1 MVDFFLTTYDYL
13 QSHKRFRLG
22 LLLMIIAILLVMVS
36 SLRYNEDIYDF
47 LPMDENQ
54 QKAITLYQDITGGK
68 RIVAMIRMKND
79 EIPNSDLLSEAVD
92 TFTNKIIN
100 GNGAN
105 HIKEITSQVDF
116 DKIAGLT
123 EFAYR
128 NLPYMLC
135 DSDYVR
141 MENILSSENLVKEQ
155 LSDDV
160 QMVMMPATGYFATNI
175 SYDPLGLFTPLMQ
188 RMQNRQATMPFEMDN
203 GYIFTQDKRYAIVLM
218 TSAYGSMES
227 ANNTI
232 LVNYVD
238 SISKATMSSLP
249 DINISITGSPV
260 IAVDNANQIKADS
273 SLAIFISVV
282 LIFILLVLSFRSG
295 KKLLLIG
302 CSILFGWLFAMAF
315 IAVLRDNVSLI
326 VLGIGSIII
335 GIAVNYPLHFI
346 AHINHGGSIRE
357 VLKDMV
363 SPLLI
368 GNITTVGA
376 FAALIPLD
384 APALRDLGIFAAF
397 MLVGTILFVLI
408 FLPHF
413 VNSNLHEGKERLLF
427 GKLSTM
433 SVKIRGWMFWAIL
446 VLTVVFGY
454 YSLDTSFDANMH
466 HINYLTPTQER
477 LMNDLHISAGV
488 NDTANVYLVSEGET
502 WDAALKQRARL
513 TPLLDSLKTCN
524 QVCRF
529 SNVTSFIASES
540 DQNHRIDKWDTFWN
554 KHRDKT
560 INLLQQYAP
569 QYGFSEDAFSSF
581 EEIITAKYA
590 PHSFDYFESL
600 VSALFSQSFSNS
612 TGKYSVVDIVD
623 VGKGDVKYIETVLN
637 EETKEKGYSFDFV
650 GMNSAVANALSN
662 DFNYIGLACGFIVF
676 LFLWISFGRLELSL
690 LAFMPMALGW
700 LWILGI
706 MNIFGMQFNIVN
718 VILATFIFGQGDDYT
733 IFMTDGLINE
743 YAYRKKLLPSYK
755 NSIIISALI
764 MFIGMG
770 ALIVAKHPALHSL
783 AEVTIVGMLTVV
795 MMSWVIPPMIFNWLT
810 KSDNHLRRSPVTIEQ
825 FVRTTYCA
833 IVYLFELLYGCV
845 LGLIIKL
852 MPWRK
857 EKNEAWLHQ
866 VIYRTMKTNLWGI
879 NGVKFNIHNPYNED
893 FSHGSLLICNH
904 QSILDPIIL
913 LALSPHILVLISEK
927 VWNNPIVHPLFKLAG
942 FICLNQPMDILKN
955 EISNAINKGFNV
967 VIFPE
972 GKRNE
977 DQITRFHQGA
987 FYIAR
992 EIGADILPVYLHGV
1006 GHVMPKGSGF
1016 ASRGQI
1022 DIEIGQ
1028 RVTVAQ
1034 FNACGDTDQLIA
1046 QYFHRVY
1053 LEHYEQMK
1061 REIRTTH
1068 YFHNH
1073 IIYQYIYK
1081 GQDVERETRNL
1092 LRHNN
1097 DYSVLIDS
1105 YVGTTN
1111 KESMSIPEGGR
1122 GQYPMLFALVHPEL
1136 DIHSYVSN
1144 PDDAA
1149 LAMACSTIPPNLHIH
1164 HPNENQIIQFPK
1176 DESEI

>member
-466 HINYLTPTQER
+466 HINYLTPTQ
-477 LMNDLHISAGV
+477 
-488 NDTANVYLVSEGET
+488 
-502 WDAALKQRARL
+502 
-513 TPLLDSLKTCN
+513 
-524 QVCRF
+524 
-529 SNVTSFIASES
+529 
-540 DQNHRIDKWDTFWN
+540 
-554 KHRDKT
+554 
-560 INLLQQYAP
+560 
-569 QYGFSEDAFSSF
+569 AF
-581 EEIITAKYA
+581 
-590 PHSFDYFESL
+590 
-600 VSALFSQSFSNS
+600 
-612 TGKYSVVDIVD
+612 
-623 VGKGDVKYIETVLN
+623 N
-637 EETKEKGYSFDFV
+637 E
-650 GMNSAVANALSN
+650 
-662 DFNYIGLACGFIVF
+662 
-676 LFLWISFGRLELSL
+676 
-690 LAFMPMALGW
+690 
-700 LWILGI
+700 
-706 MNIFGMQFNIVN
+706 
-718 VILATFIFGQGDDYT
+718 
-733 IFMTDGLINE
+733 
-743 YAYRKKLLPSYK
+743 
-755 NSIIISALI
+755 
-764 MFIGMG
+764 
-770 ALIVAKHPALHSL
+770 
-783 AEVTIVGMLTVV
+783 
-795 MMSWVIPPMIFNWLT
+795 
-810 KSDNHLRRSPVTIEQ
+810 
-825 FVRTTYCA
+825 
-833 IVYLFELLYGCV
+833 
-845 LGLIIKL
+845 
-852 MPWRK
+852 
-857 EKNEAWLHQ
+857 
-866 VIYRTMKTNLWGI
+866 
-879 NGVKFNIHNPYNED
+879 
-893 FSHGSLLICNH
+893 
-904 QSILDPIIL
+904 
-913 LALSPHILVLISEK
+913 
-927 VWNNPIVHPLFKLAG
+927 
-942 FICLNQPMDILKN
+942 
-955 EISNAINKGFNV
+955 
-967 VIFPE
+967 
-972 GKRNE
+972 
-977 DQITRFHQGA
+977 
-987 FYIAR
+987 
-992 EIGADILPVYLHGV
+992 
-1006 GHVMPKGSGF
+1006 
-1016 ASRGQI
+1016 
-1022 DIEIGQ
+1022 
-1028 RVTVAQ
+1028 
-1034 FNACGDTDQLIA
+1034 
-1046 QYFHRVY
+1046 
-1053 LEHYEQMK
+1053 
-1061 REIRTTH
+1061 
-1068 YFHNH
+1068 
-1073 IIYQYIYK
+1073 
-1081 GQDVERETRNL
+1081 
-1092 LRHNN
+1092 
-1097 DYSVLIDS
+1097 
-1105 YVGTTN
+1105 
-1111 KESMSIPEGGR
+1111 
-1122 GQYPMLFALVHPEL
+1122 
-1136 DIHSYVSN
+1136 
-1144 PDDAA
+1144 
-1149 LAMACSTIPPNLHIH
+1149 
-1164 HPNENQIIQFPK
+1164 
-1176 DESEI
+1176 